1 MKKLLHILT
10 FFVLIFSLLSCS
22 EDLVDKV
29 QTGTLKGVVIK
40 KGTNQ
45 PLKNVKVHTTPSTET
60 VFTKDD
66 GSFII
71 ENIPIGDYS
80 VRAEL
85 MGYLTSFQ
93 GVNFK
98 NNEQVVSVVFEMSD
112 DNSLNS
118 PPSVPVLLSPVD
130 NAVNQPLSVDLSWDA
145 TDADSLDVLKYKL
158 VVKNDFDNQIIEVN
172 DLNEKHYFLE
182 NLKFG
187 VTYYWQVTVS
197 DGINPPANS
206 EVFRFKTNTIPNNR
220 FHYVKKTNGNYYIVS
235 SDEANVNFQEI
246 MFFV

>member
-1 MKKLLHILT
+1 MKKLLYILT
-10 FFVLIFSLLSCS
+10 FFALIFSIISCS
-22 EDLVDKV
+22 EELVDKV

-93 GVNFK
+93 GVSLK
-98 NNEQVVSVVFEMSD
+98 NNAQVVSVVFELSD
-112 DNSLNS
+112 DDSLNS
-118 PPSVPVLLSPVD
+118 PPSVPILLSPVD
-130 NAVNQPLSVDLSWDA
+130 NAVNQPLSVDLSWNA
-145 TDADSLDVLKYKL
+145 TDADSLDVLKYKS
-158 VVKNDFDNQIIEVN
+158 
-172 DLNEKHYFLE
+172 H
-182 NLKFG
+182 
-187 VTYYWQVTVS
+187 
-197 DGINPPANS
+197 
-206 EVFRFKTNTIPNNR
+206 R
-220 FHYVKKTNGNYYIVS
+220 
-235 SDEANVNFQEI
+235 
-246 MFFV
+246 